1 MAVHK
6 LIWPHSTRD
15 GGGGSEGIPPPE
27 NISLLRCIFS
37 NFQPINLDNSELNV
51 KCIFSWQK
59 PKNGLNLYLLAIL
72 NASVVL
78 NHFQA

>member
-15 GGGGSEGIPPPE
+15 GGGSEGIPPPE

-37 NFQPINLDNSELNV
+37 IFQPINLDNLELNV

>member
-15 GGGGSEGIPPPE
+15 GRVLKASPPE
-27 NISLLRCIFS
+27 NISLLRCIFG